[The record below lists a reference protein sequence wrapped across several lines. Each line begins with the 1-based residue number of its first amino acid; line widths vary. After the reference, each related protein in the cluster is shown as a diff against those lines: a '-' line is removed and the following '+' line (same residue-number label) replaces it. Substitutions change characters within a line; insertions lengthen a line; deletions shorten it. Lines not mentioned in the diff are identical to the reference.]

1 MKNKLLLITN
11 PDLQFVPG
19 PKPIAAPVPLIGDI
33 GMFSEL
39 GNGRTQGTPRR
50 EWLVLPKRCNAVND
64 CFPVRPKGAKQMFQP
79 GVTVL
84 NKGMPLFTACALS
97 WNICLAL
104 IMPLSPFRCTRC
116 PATSGLEL
124 PSIHSYGYGYQSSS
138 ASRRSCSAPLSG
150 ILKQY
155 VV

>member
-1 MKNKLLLITN
+1 MKNKFLYILISEVR
-11 PDLQFVPG
+11 FVPG
-19 PKPIAAPVPLIGDI
+19 SRSIPVPVPLIGDI
-33 GMFSEL
+33 DMFNEL
-39 GNGRTQGTPRR
+39 RSGRTQGTPRR
-50 EWLVLPKRCNAVND
+50 EWLVLPKRCNAANN
-64 CFPVRPKGAKQMFQP
+64 CFPVRPKGAKQMFQS

-124 PSIHSYGYGYQSSS
+124 PSIHSYGYGYQSSP
-138 ASRRSCSAPLSG
+138 ASGRSCPASSTG
-150 ILKQY
+150 ILVQY
-155 VV
+155 AG